1 MNENGSSDK
10 FTSRNNLNKSSKFL
24 KSKND
29 VGKSNGQIT
38 AKNTTF
44 AELPSKNNQQVIG
57 GVSLY

>member
-10 FTSRNNLNKSSKFL
+10 FTSQNNLNTSNKFL

-29 VGKSNGQIT
+29 IGKSNGQIT

-44 AELPSKNNQQVIG
+44 AEIPGKNSLQIIG